1 MMDILKGYIIVVA
14 VQLNLVMVLKNIKE
28 RFMVVMIK
36 GIMEIIITI
45 GCVVN
50 NNNNNIIVHFEC
62 VL

>member
-36 GIMEIIITI
+36 NIMEIIITI